1 MDSVAILQKL
11 NLSPSEAKT
20 YLAVLAAGEARVS
33 EVGKLT
39 GVTRM
44 AGYTAAEELVK
55 KGLLSYIDKQ
65 GKKRVMAEDPARLE
79 LMLREKEIRVRDEAE
94 SLKSIMPELQTLFS
108 SSDIK
113 PNVRV
118 YSGTEGIKT
127 LAEDILNTLK
137 RGESYVGY
145 GAVIEEFS
153 DLEEYFHDF
162 VPRRVKKEITFR
174 GIVPGDVE
182 DHTLKENKAKRR
194 ELRYVPLAEFPFK
207 NEINIYG
214 NKISIESF
222 KDKIGLIIESKQI
235 ADTQRMIFELAWR
248 GAQIKVKSGMKDPST
263 PLR

>member
-1 MDSVAILQKL
+1 MNNIEILQKL
-11 NLSPSEAKT
+11 DLSPSEAKT
-20 YLAVLAAGEARVS
+20 YLAVLGAGEARVS

-55 KGLLSYIDKQ
+55 KGLLSYVDKL

-79 LMLREKEIRVRDEAE
+79 LMLREKKRRLCEEAE
-94 SLKSIMPELQTLFS
+94 SLKAIMPELQTLFS
-108 SSDIK
+108 STDIK
-113 PNVRV
+113 PNVKV
-118 YSGTEGIKT
+118 FSGTEGIKT
-127 LAEDILNTLK
+127 LAEDILKTLK

-145 GAVIEEFS
+145 GAVTKEFEE
-153 DLEEYFHDF
+153 LKEYFDDF

-174 GIVPGDVE
+174 GIVPGDIN
-182 DHTLKENKAKRR
+182 DHTPEENKAKRR

-248 GAQIKVKSGMKDPST
+248 GATAYSDRKTKEQRS
-263 PLR
+263 

>member
-1 MDSVAILQKL
+1 MNSVEILQKL
-11 NLSPSEAKT
+11 DLSPSEAKT
-20 YLAVLAAGEARVS
+20 YLAVLGAGEARVS

-55 KGLLSYIDKQ
+55 KGLLSHVDKL

-79 LMLREKEIRVRDEAE
+79 LMLREKERRVRDEAE
-94 SLKSIMPELQTLFS
+94 SLKAIMPELQTLFS
-108 SSDIK
+108 STDIR

-118 YSGTEGIKT
+118 YSGVEGIKT
-127 LAEDILNTLK
+127 LAEDILKTLK
-137 RGESYVGY
+137 KGESYVGY

-153 DLEEYFHDF
+153 ELESYFDDF

-174 GIVPGDVE
+174 GIVPGDVL
-182 DHTLKENKAKRR
+182 DHALGEGKTKRR
-194 ELRYVPLAEFPFK
+194 DLRYVPVAEFPFK

-248 GAQIKVKSGMKDPST
+248 GAGAASGKEKGKRIK
-263 PLR
+263 L

>member
-1 MDSVAILQKL
+1 MDSAEILQKL
-11 NLSPSEAKT
+11 DLSPSEAKT
-20 YLAVLAAGEARVS
+20 YLAVLSAGEVKVS
-33 EVGKLT
+33 EMGKLT

-55 KGLLSYIDKQ
+55 KGLLSYLDKR

-79 LMLREKEIRVRDEAE
+79 LMIREKERRVRDEAE
-94 SLKSIMPELQTLFS
+94 SLKAIMPELQTLFLS
-108 SSDIK
+108 TDIK

-127 LAEDILNTLK
+127 LAEDILKTLK
-137 RGESYVGY
+137 KGERYVGY
-145 GAVIEEFS
+145 GAVTKEFEE
-153 DLEEYFHDF
+153 LREYFHDF
-162 VPRRVKKEITFR
+162 VPRRVKKEISFR
-174 GIVPGDVE
+174 GIVPGDIN
-182 DHTLKENKAKRR
+182 DHTAEENKAKRR
-194 ELRYVPLAEFPFK
+194 ELRYVSVAEFPFK

-248 GAQIKVKSGMKDPST
+248 GAGE
-263 PLR
+263 